1 MRVARSKKTRV
12 SYVADFETTTDPDD
26 CRVWG
31 WGIVGV
37 FDAEY
42 EHVRIGHDLAS
53 FIDWI
58 QDKDANVYFHNLKFD
73 GVFIVDRLMRE
84 GYTVN
89 RTQRK
94 LEPGQMKTVIDKMGK
109 FYSITV
115 AWKSGKTCEFR
126 DSVKKLPMTLKKVAI
141 AFNLEETK
149 GEIDYHKPRPVGYRM
164 TPNEQDYLRRDVV
177 IIAKALRMEM
187 EEGMTKLTV
196 ASDSMTEFKR
206 LFGEENFKRIFP
218 VLPPSMD
225 AEIRQSYRGGFT
237 YADPRFSGEVQ
248 RSGLVLDVN
257 SLYPHIMYD
266 KILPYGE
273 PVYVRGYPESDE
285 KRPLAIFS
293 VTFTA
298 EIKKDHIPCI
308 QIKGQS
314 LFGATEYLSRI
325 REPTTLWVTN
335 VDWALWNDHY
345 DIDVQSYNGG
355 WSFRGS
361 TGFFQKYIDKWMEV
375 KATSKGGK
383 REIAKLHLNSLYGK
397 FGSNPDVTGKF
408 PSLVDNRIKLIL
420 GAEESRAP
428 VYTAMAS
435 FVTAYARELTIRAAQ
450 ANYATFAYA
459 DTDSLHLLADE
470 VPEALEVHPS
480 KLGAWKLEY
489 HFKNAMYVRAKFY
502 LERGCTDPKG
512 NYVEYVNRVA
522 GMPEEASKRLTFDAV
537 YHGNKIGGKMTPQI
551 VPGGVVLREG
561 TFTIN
566 L

>member
-1 MRVARSKKTRV
+1 MKVTRSKKTRV
-12 SYVADFETTTDPDD
+12 SYVADFETTTDPED

-37 FDAEY
+37 YDAEY
-42 EHVRIGHDLAS
+42 EHVHVGHELSDFL
-53 FIDWI
+53 DYV
-58 QDKDANVYFHNLKFD
+58 KERDANVYFHNLKFD
-73 GVFIVDRLMRE
+73 GVFIVDALLRD

-89 RTQRK
+89 TSQRK
-94 LEPGQMKTVIDKMGK
+94 LEPGQIKTVIDRMGK

-115 AWKSGKTCEFR
+115 CWKTGKTAEFR
-126 DSVKKLPMTLKKVAI
+126 DSAKKLPMTLKRVAI

-164 TPNEQDYLRRDVV
+164 TLEEQDYLRRDVV

-187 EEGMTKLTV
+187 DEGMTRLTV

-206 LFGEENFKRIFP
+206 LFGDQNFKRTFP
-218 VLPPSMD
+218 VLPMPMD

-237 YADPRFSGEVQ
+237 YADPRFSGQVQ
-248 RSGLVLDVN
+248 GSGLVLDVN
-257 SLYPHIMYD
+257 SLYPHIMYSTV
-266 KILPYGE
+266 LPYGE
-273 PVYVRGYPESDE
+273 PVYQRGLPELTES
-285 KRPLAIFS
+285 RPLAIFS

-298 EIKKDHIPCI
+298 EIKRDHIPCI

-314 LFGATEYLSRI
+314 MFGATEYLSTI

-345 DIDVQSYNGG
+345 DIDVVSYNGG

-361 TGFFQKYIDKWMEV
+361 KGFFQSYIDKWMEV
-375 KATSKGGK
+375 KATTKGGK

-397 FGSNPDVTGKF
+397 FGSNPDVTGKY
-408 PSLVDNRIKLIL
+408 PTLQDNRVRLLL
-420 GAEESRAP
+420 GAEDTRAP

-459 DTDSLHLLADE
+459 DTDSLHLLQDE
-470 VPEALEVHPS
+470 VPESIHVHPS
-480 KLGAWKLEY
+480 ELGAWKLEY
-489 HFKNAMYVRAKFY
+489 HFQNAMYVRAKFY
-502 LERGCTDPKG
+502 LERGCTEPDG
-512 NYVEYVNRVA
+512 SYAEYVNRVA
-522 GMPEEASKRLTFDAV
+522 GMPEEASKRLTFDSI
-537 YHGNKIGGKMTPQI
+537 YDGNRIGGKKTPLI